1 MYKGITKEAPSLL
14 FFFTLNPLNM
24 RRKRSQIQ
32 HWEMHE
38 HNPVTHVKAK
48 VQLKQ
53 DVACKYF
60 HGNCFKRAKILCYN
74 WFFLKFNLFSDC
86 IVLQCYAAANWIE
99 NSTHYYYRV
108 FPALGHAYIFGK
120 HFGFSIEA
128 TNAHVTNKDRT
139 LFLETLRC
147 FLKHFLEPFWWW
159 DWWQQWRRVK
169 CNKCSNFCL
178 FWKHHLPPLRHQ
190 FAS

>member
-1 MYKGITKEAPSLL
+1 
-14 FFFTLNPLNM
+14 M

-60 HGNCFKRAKILCYN
+60 HGNCLKGPKSYAIIGS
-74 WFFLKFNLFSDC
+74 FLSSTYFLTVLAC

-147 FLKHFLEPFWWW
+147 FLKHFLEPF
-159 DWWQQWRRVK
+159 
-169 CNKCSNFCL
+169 
-178 FWKHHLPPLRHQ
+178 
-190 FAS
+190 

>member
-60 HGNCFKRAKILCYN
+60 HGNCLKGPKSYAIIGS
-74 WFFLKFNLFSDC
+74 FLS
-86 IVLQCYAAANWIE
+86 
-99 NSTHYYYRV
+99 STY
-108 FPALGHAYIFGK
+108 
-120 HFGFSIEA
+120 
-128 TNAHVTNKDRT
+128 
-139 LFLETLRC
+139 FLT
-147 FLKHFLEPFWWW
+147 
-159 DWWQQWRRVK
+159 
-169 CNKCSNFCL
+169 
-178 FWKHHLPPLRHQ
+178 
-190 FAS
+190 A